1 MPRALEVWSGE
12 QLVGHLR
19 EENDIWAFEYV
30 PEWVSSPDSYPLCP
44 ALPLEPREHVDG
56 SSIRTVQWYFDNL
69 LPEETLRE
77 TIAKEAKLP
86 ADDAFGFLAYYGQES
101 AGSLVLVVPGEP
113 NHAEQGKRLLPPEE
127 LSKRI
132 RNLPTAS
139 LTKDAPKKMS
149 LAGAQHKIP
158 VVISKGELY
167 EPLPGTPSTYIL
179 KPNHQSVDYSA
190 SVMNEY
196 FTMRLGKA
204 VGLSDVPDVLRMYV
218 PEPVYLVKRFD
229 RVEEK
234 TGRVKRLHAI
244 DTCQLLNKPR
254 QFKYNA
260 ANLDSLIAA
269 INECRQVLR
278 ARIELYKWLVFNCLI
293 GNSDN
298 HLKNISFLVDHEGVR
313 IAPAYDLLST
323 AVYETKALATEG
335 RVTWPDTELA
345 LSLGETVRFS
355 GVNRE
360 ALLNAGIHLG
370 LPKGV
375 ADRHLDQ
382 ILRRLPVEAERLF
395 EEIKQENT
403 EHIERAKDRGT
414 VGAYLEAEM
423 RLLRSIMHIII
434 PDMMGRVK

>member
-1 MPRALEVWSGE
+1 MARVLEVWSNE
-12 QLVGHLR
+12 QFVGHLR
-19 EENDIWAFEYV
+19 EENDIWAFEYAL
-30 PEWVSSPDSYPLCP
+30 EWVSSADSFALCP
-44 ALPLEPREHVDG
+44 ALPLEPREHIDG

-77 TIAKEAKLP
+77 TIAKEAKLS

-101 AGSLVLVVPGEP
+101 AGSLVLVEPGKSIYG
-113 NHAEQGKRLLPPEE
+113 EQGLIPLPVEI
-127 LSKRI
+127 LSQRI

-139 LTKDAPKKMS
+139 LTKDSPKKMS

-167 EPLPGTPSTYIL
+167 EPLSGTPSTYIL
-179 KPNHQSVDYSA
+179 KPNHQSVDFFA
-190 SVMNEY
+190 SVINEY
-196 FTMRLGKA
+196 FTMRLAKA
-204 VGLSDVPDVLRMYV
+204 VGLSDVPDVVRMYV

-229 RVEEK
+229 REDMK
-234 TGRVKRLHAI
+234 DGRVKRLHAI
-244 DTCQLLNKPR
+244 DTCQLLNKSR
-254 QFKYNA
+254 QFKYRA
-260 ANLDSLIAA
+260 ANLDSLIMA
-269 INECRQVLR
+269 IAQCRQVIR
-278 ARIELYKWLVFNCLI
+278 ARVELYKWLVFNCLI

-355 GVNRE
+355 QVSRE
-360 ALLNAGIHLG
+360 SLLSAGIQLG
-370 LPKGV
+370 LAKGV
-375 ADRHLDQ
+375 AERHLEQ
-382 ILRRLPVEAERLF
+382 ILRRLPVEAERLL
-395 EEIKQENT
+395 EEVKQENT
-403 EHIERAKDRGT
+403 EHLEQAVDREAIGP
-414 VGAYLEAEM
+414 YIEAEM